1 MKVIG
6 TKLQS
11 TGNLNQHYI
20 IHHKGIPRS
29 LLEEQQLKKS
39 QQPETPDFF
48 RKYSS
53 RTGDNIRK
61 LILLVIVSNNL
72 PLSLVESPSFRAL
85 IEALNPTVMPIS
97 RRTLMRDITALFTSG
112 RELLISKLA
121 RHIEGGGRLS
131 LTTDTWSSR
140 NYKSFTGVTGHWIDS
155 DWVQHRQLLDIIELI
170 DPVHSRE
177 YLAEKLSKITD
188 SLKITKAVFTI
199 TRDNASPNNTMLND
213 FEAAASYYEDEGPLQ
228 QP

>member
-1 MKVIG
+1 MVSHGRRLRSSGSPELPPLRRSPHSSQSQSQSRSQSRRNTQPTLPKTMSYIFTHGLFKHTLLETDPPSVQYTCLQSSCNYSTKVVG

-48 RKYSS
+48 RKYNSG
-53 RTGDNIRK
+53 TGDNIRK
-61 LILLVIVSNNL
+61 LILYVIVSNNL

-97 RRTLMRDITALFTSG
+97 RRTLMRDITALFTIG
-112 RELLISKLA
+112 
-121 RHIEGGGRLS
+121 
-131 LTTDTWSSR
+131 
-140 NYKSFTGVTGHWIDS
+140 
-155 DWVQHRQLLDIIELI
+155 
-170 DPVHSRE
+170 
-177 YLAEKLSKITD
+177 
-188 SLKITKAVFTI
+188 
-199 TRDNASPNNTMLND
+199 
-213 FEAAASYYEDEGPLQ
+213 
-228 QP
+228 